1 VSAIVVYLSASSG
14 RIRRSSLEVLT
25 RCREIAD
32 RDGLAVAAVIADS
45 SADALVD
52 TARSFGADRI
62 YSVTAPAFSSHL
74 NEPLIELLKQIFM
87 AEAGHVLAMAGT
99 ESAKDIIG
107 SLAVRCGASALPD
120 VSSFDIDGSTVEAIR
135 PVMAAKA
142 LAKVRTSA
150 ERVLVSIRSGSYTAK
165 EKAGQGTVVPF
176 SFDYDESRAR
186 LSLREVV
193 ESAAGAVDLSEAT
206 VVVSAGRG
214 IKDDEGLKLVEEL
227 AAITGGAI
235 GATRA
240 VVENGLYPAT
250 AQIGQTGKV
259 VSPDL
264 YFAVGISG
272 AIQHVAGMSN
282 SRVIVA
288 INKDPDAPIFEH
300 ATYGVVGDL
309 YKILPL
315 LNKKITEAKSAS
327 S

>member
-1 VSAIVVYLSASSG
+1 MSTIVVYLSASSG

-32 RDGLAVAAVIADS
+32 RDGLTITAVIADL

-52 TARSFGADRI
+52 TARAFGADRI
-62 YSVTAPAFSSHL
+62 YSVTDPAFSNHL

-87 AEAGHVLAMAGT
+87 AESGHVLAMAGT
-99 ESAKDIIG
+99 ESAKDVIG
-107 SLAVRCGASALPD
+107 SLAVRCEASALPD
-120 VSSFDIDGSTVEAIR
+120 VSTFDIHDSTVEAIR

-165 EKAGQGTVVPF
+165 EKAGQGAVVPF
-176 SFDYDESRAR
+176 NFDYDGSKAR

-214 IKDDEGLKLVEEL
+214 IKDGEGQKLVEEL
-227 AAITGGAI
+227 AALTGGAI